1 MESPEVISIT
11 PNRIL
16 ITPNRILITPKV
28 IFVTLGIMFLFDI
41 SYNHVF
47 LVDGD
52 AKVNKNKELQFY
64 PNILTFLLQT
74 LMYRAFGNVR
84 ENRFRVTS
92 P

>member
-1 MESPEVISIT
+1 MTIRLT
-11 PNRIL
+11 L
-16 ITPNRILITPKV
+16 F
-28 IFVTLGIMFLFDI
+28 FVD
-41 SYNHVF
+41 
-47 LVDGD
+47 DD
-52 AKVNKNKELQFY
+52 AKVNKNKELRFY

>member
-1 MESPEVISIT
+1 MVSPKVFTFT
-11 PNRIL
+11 PNRIF
-16 ITPNRILITPKV
+16 NTPKV
-28 IFVTLGIMFLFDI
+28 IFVTLGILFLFDI

-47 LVDGD
+47 LVDDD
-52 AKVNKNKELQFY
+52 AKVNKNKELRFY

-74 LMYRAFGNVR
+74 LMYRAFGYVR

>member
-1 MESPEVISIT
+1 MESSEVFTIT
-11 PNRIL
+11 PNR
-16 ITPNRILITPKV
+16 NSNTPKV
-28 IFVTLGIMFLFDI
+28 FFVTLGILFVFDI

-47 LVDGD
+47 LVDDD
-52 AKVNKNKELQFY
+52 AKVNKNKELRFY

-84 ENRFRVTS
+84 ENCFRVTS